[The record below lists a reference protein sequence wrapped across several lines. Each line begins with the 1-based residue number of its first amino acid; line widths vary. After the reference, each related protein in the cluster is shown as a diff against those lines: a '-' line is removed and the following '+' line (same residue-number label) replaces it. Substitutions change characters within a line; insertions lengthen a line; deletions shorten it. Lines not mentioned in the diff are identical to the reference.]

1 MLIYERT
8 PPRLSLPR
16 KKLRR
21 SLSALV
27 LALASAFSTHV
38 RAQTPSAGASTAQP
52 PATLPVAPPP
62 ASATV
67 ARADS
72 TPIRARRRWAIAGEL
87 GWNSLAGLGAD
98 LSFHPSPY
106 FALDA
111 GLGLGLAGL
120 KTGLR
125 ARANLLR
132 SAWTPVVGLGI
143 LYEGGATGAR
153 AYKTRGESAMVK
165 ITGSPYAQL
174 VGGLN
179 YTGSDGFTFMATCG
193 YAVLLKDNAK
203 YVSGSRTTYDDVR
216 RLVAGGPVV
225 AAAFGYAF

>member
-1 MLIYERT
+1 MLIRVPT
-8 PPRLSLPR
+8 SPRFRSLC
-16 KKLRR
+16 KKL
-21 SLSALV
+21 SGLLA
-27 LALASAFSTHV
+27 LALASGISRSASADV
-38 RAQTPSAGASTAQP
+38 PGSASPRAEPPVVHAPEPAPALASAP
-52 PATLPVAPPP
+52 PARV
-62 ASATV
+62 
-67 ARADS
+67 DS
-72 TPIRARRRWAIAGEL
+72 RPIRAQRRWAIAGEL
-87 GWNSLAGLGAD
+87 GWNGLAGLGAD

-106 FALDA
+106 FALDT

-125 ARANLLR
+125 ARANLLS
-132 SAWTPVVGLGI
+132 SAWTPLVGLGI
-143 LYEGGATGAR
+143 LYEGGAPRAR
-153 AYKTRGESAMVK
+153 AYRTRGESAMVK

-174 VGGLN
+174 VGGLS
-179 YTGSDGFTFMATCG
+179 YTGADGFTFMATCG